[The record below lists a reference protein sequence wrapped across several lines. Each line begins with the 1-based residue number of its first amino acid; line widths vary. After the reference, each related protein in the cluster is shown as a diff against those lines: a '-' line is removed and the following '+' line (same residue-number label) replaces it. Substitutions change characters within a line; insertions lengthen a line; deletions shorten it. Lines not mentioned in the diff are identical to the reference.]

1 MKTAMIATT
10 LLILM
15 AGVASAQT
23 SLGLDFYAGAGI
35 TIPLQDVKTGWKIG
49 GQGSLAAG
57 YIFTPGLQAVARY
70 SYYSF
75 PSKGEKIDSSFANTE
90 EKLAVKEGSLEI
102 HGQLSP
108 PTSRVL
114 PFGFVGIGLA
124 NLSEDNF
131 FFYCVGGG
139 LKFPTLPKLNFYIE
153 ARYSWV
159 SVTDFSVNYVPVSA
173 GINLSL

>member
-1 MKTAMIATT
+1 MKTVLSIAVMLVIMT
-10 LLILM
+10 
-15 AGVASAQT
+15 GVASAQT

-35 TIPLQDVKTGWKIG
+35 SVPLQDVKTGWKIG

-57 YIFTPGLQAVARY
+57 YTVTPGLETVVRY

-75 PSKGEKIDSSFANTE
+75 PSKGDKLDSSFANSE
-90 EKLAVKEGSLEI
+90 EKLIAKEASLEM
-102 HGQLSP
+102 HGQLSA
-108 PTSRVL
+108 PTNRVR
-114 PFGFVGIGLA
+114 PYGFIGLGLA
-124 NLSEDNF
+124 NLPDDNY

-139 LKFPTLPKLNFYIE
+139 LKFFAMPKINFFVE

-159 SVTDFSVNYVPVSA
+159 SVTNFSVNYVPVSA

>member
-1 MKTAMIATT
+1 MKTAASMAMM
-10 LLILM
+10 LVLM
-15 AGVASAQT
+15 TAVASAQV

-35 TIPLQDVKTGWKIG
+35 SIPLQDVKTGWKIG

-57 YIFTPGLQAVARY
+57 YTVTPGLETVVRY

-75 PSKGEKIDSSFANTE
+75 PTKGDKLDSTFANSE
-90 EKLAVKEGSLEI
+90 EKLTVKEASLEM
-102 HGQLSP
+102 HGQLAA
-108 PTSRVL
+108 PTNRVR
-114 PFGFVGIGLA
+114 PYGFVGLGLA
-124 NLSEDNF
+124 NLTEDNF

-139 LKFPTLPKLNFYIE
+139 LKFFAMPKINFFLE

-159 SVTDFSVNYVPVSA
+159 SVTNFSVNYVPITA

>member
-1 MKTAMIATT
+1 MKIIMSAAVM
-10 LLILM
+10 LLLM
-15 AGVASAQT
+15 TGLANAQV

-57 YIFTPGLQAVARY
+57 YTVTPGLETVVRY

-75 PSKGEKIDSSFANTE
+75 PSKDHELDSTFANAA
-90 EKLAVKEGSLEI
+90 EKLTVKEASIEM
-102 HGQLSP
+102 HGQLSA
-108 PTSRVL
+108 PTNRVRPYGL
-114 PFGFVGIGLA
+114 IGLGMA

-139 LKFPTLPKLNFYIE
+139 LKFFAMPKINFFVE
-153 ARYSWV
+153 ARYNWV
-159 SVTDFSVNYVPVSA
+159 SINNFSVNYVPITA

>member
-1 MKTAMIATT
+1 MKTAVITVMMIG
-10 LLILM
+10 ILS
-15 AGVASAQT
+15 GISVAQAN
-23 SLGLDFYAGAGI
+23 LGLDFYAGAGI

-49 GQGSLAAG
+49 GQGSLGAG
-57 YIFTPGLQAVARY
+57 YIFTPGLETVVRY

-75 PSKGEKIDSSFANTE
+75 PSKDELLDSSFADSQK
-90 EKLAVKEGSLEI
+90 KLSIKEASLEM

-108 PTSRVL
+108 PTSRIR

-124 NLSEDNF
+124 KLPDDNF

-139 LKFPTLPKLNFYIE
+139 LKFPALPKVNFFLE
-153 ARYSWV
+153 VRYNWV
-159 SVTDFSVNYVPVSA
+159 SVTDYSVNYMPLSA

>member
-1 MKTAMIATT
+1 MKTAVITVMMIGMLTG
-10 LLILM
+10 IS
-15 AGVASAQT
+15 VAQVN
-23 SLGLDFYAGAGI
+23 LGLDFYAGAGI
-35 TIPLQDVKTGWKIG
+35 SIPLQDVKTGWKIG
-49 GQGSLAAG
+49 GQGSIAAG
-57 YIFTPGLQAVARY
+57 YTITPGLQTVVRY

-75 PSKGEKIDSSFANTE
+75 PSKGDLLDSSFADSQ
-90 EKLAVKEGSLEI
+90 EKLTVKEASLEM

-108 PTSRVL
+108 PTSRVR

-124 NLSEDNF
+124 RLPDDNF

-139 LKFPTLPKLNFYIE
+139 LKFPALPKVNFYIE
-153 ARYSWV
+153 ARYNWV